1 MTHNYIRLLRV
12 AYNYNRKFKRKNNKN
27 STQLFSYNEK
37 SDIYIYSIGVL
48 LWEISSRKSPFS
60 TEEYDIDLAIEI
72 SQGLR
77 EEPILNTSENY
88 IRLYK
93 GCWDGEP
100 DNRPTIK
107 QAFNYPT
114 NVITSSNHVINTLSR
129 NLESDV
135 VARREVRNQINT
147 NFRQNRN
154 LANEIIGNSVFV
166 RGHEED
172 IEQQLQIGIPIWIE
186 MYFPEVTR
194 DEIPSQYQ
202 GMTRR

>member
-1 MTHNYIRLLRV
+1 MYIRLENLML
-12 AYNYNRKFKRKNNKN
+12 NYNQFFIVN
-27 STQLFSYNEK
+27 
-37 SDIYIYSIGVL
+37 IGVL

-93 GCWDGEP
+93 GCWD
-100 DNRPTIK
+100 
-107 QAFNYPT
+107 
-114 NVITSSNHVINTLSR
+114 
-129 NLESDV
+129 ESDV